1 MRSARRIVAGALVGA
16 AVLAALPWRSLAED
30 PPRARDVTLVYTG
43 DLEGELEPCGC
54 TEGQLGGL
62 ARRAAWINAAKAT
75 GEHVV
80 LLDSGDLYFRRE
92 AIPKILEPQLRL
104 KARTIAGI
112 HERLHYVPAALGEL
126 DLSLGLEA
134 FEGLGRTP
142 LLANADESIK
152 VSGSP
157 VVDAGGCRVGVL
169 GLASPALLKPSGV
182 DAGDPIE
189 AARREVAAL
198 GDRADLV
205 VCVSHLGLDG
215 DKALAAA
222 VPGIDVIVGGHDGLS
237 MEPPVRVGRTLIVQA
252 NRQGRFLGRM
262 RLHLL
267 PDWRKADLFDA
278 SENERWGELAV
289 EYDATVERF
298 AGQRDAATSPGD
310 RERAQHGVEQYA
322 EEAKEAR
329 SRIRDLSDR
338 SWFANRLV
346 PLDARVQDDPEVA
359 KLVSLYKEEAKRLNE
374 SLADA
379 LAAAPAEGPAY
390 VGGASCVE
398 CHKGEHEGWRKT
410 AHARAFETL
419 VSRGQEMD
427 LECIGCHTTA
437 FQGKGGFFLPSKA
450 GDWKGVQC
458 EACHGPGEGHPKR
471 KLIAAPTKDACVR
484 CHQPPQQE
492 RFDYDSALP
501 VARHGK

>member
-1 MRSARRIVAGALVGA
+1 MVSARRTVACALVGA
-16 AVLAALPWRSLAED
+16 AGLLGLSWFCAAED
-30 PPRARDVTLVYTG
+30 PPRAFDVTLVYSS

-62 ARRAAWINAAKAT
+62 ARRVAWIKAAQAA
-75 GEHVV
+75 GEHLV

-92 AIPKILEPQLRL
+92 AIPRILEPQLRL
-104 KARTIAGI
+104 KARAIAGI
-112 HERLHYVPAALGEL
+112 YERLRYSPAALGEL
-126 DLSLGLEA
+126 DLALGMEA
-134 FEGLGRTP
+134 FEGLARPP
-142 LLANADESIK
+142 LFANADKAIRA
-152 VSGSP
+152 SGSF
-157 VVDAGGCRVGVL
+157 VADAGGLRVGVS
-169 GLASPALLKPSGV
+169 GLASPALLKPCGI

-189 AARREVAAL
+189 AARREVAAF
-198 GDRADLV
+198 GGVDLL

-237 MEPPVRVGRTLIVQA
+237 METPVRVGRTLIVQA
-252 NRQGRFLGRM
+252 NRQGRFLGRT

-267 PDWRKADLFDA
+267 PDWRRADLLDA
-278 SENERWGELAV
+278 SENERWKELAA
-289 EYDATVERF
+289 EYDAAVERF
-298 AGQRDAATSPGD
+298 ARQRDAAATPGD
-310 RERAQHGVEQYA
+310 RERAQHGVEQYTK
-322 EEAKEAR
+322 EAKEAR
-329 SRIRDLSDR
+329 ERVRDLSDR

-346 PLDARVQDDPEVA
+346 PLDARFPDDPEVA
-359 KLVSLYKEEAKRLNE
+359 KAVALYKEEAKRVNE
-374 SLADA
+374 GLAEA
-379 LAAAPAEGPAY
+379 LATAPAEGPAY

-398 CHKGEHEGWRKT
+398 CHKAEHAGWAKT
-410 AHARAFETL
+410 AHSRAFDTL

-427 LECIGCHTTA
+427 LECVGCHTTA

-471 KLIAAPTKDACVR
+471 HLVAKPEKDTCVR